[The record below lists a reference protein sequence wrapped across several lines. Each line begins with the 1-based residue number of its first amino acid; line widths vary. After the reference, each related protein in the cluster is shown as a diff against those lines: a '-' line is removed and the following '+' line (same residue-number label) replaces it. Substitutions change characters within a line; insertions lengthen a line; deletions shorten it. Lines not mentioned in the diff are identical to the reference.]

1 MAKTFKGW
9 QYHYRALFTEH
20 NALLTEFMALLT
32 EFMALSVACTG
43 LVDNGEDIEVAAVR
57 EVLEETGVHVKFE
70 GVRVCVCIRVCV
82 CVCVFLRRLVFMSSL
97 RVCGMCVCVCVCVC
111 LCVF

>member
-1 MAKTFKGW
+1 MAKTFKWW
-9 QYHYRALFTEH
+9 QYHYRALFTEY
-20 NALLTEFMALLT
+20 NALLT

-70 GVRVCVCIRVCV
+70 GV
-82 CVCVFLRRLVFMSSL
+82 
-97 RVCGMCVCVCVCVC
+97 CVCVCVCVC
-111 LCVF
+111 IRVRVCVSVCS